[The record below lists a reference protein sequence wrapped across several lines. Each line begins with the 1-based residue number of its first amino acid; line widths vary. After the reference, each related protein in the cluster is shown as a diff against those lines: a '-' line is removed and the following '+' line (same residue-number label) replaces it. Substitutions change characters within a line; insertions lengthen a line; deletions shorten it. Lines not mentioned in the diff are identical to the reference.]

1 MKISAHGGC
10 RTNWKGN
17 MKRTLIAF
25 GLLAVVAVQAA
36 ERWVPDYLRKISGTI
51 RAEAGYS
58 KSEGSGTL
66 FVRNV
71 KDGNKTVRKVF
82 VWTAGHVISDLRREE
97 STLVNGKP
105 SKKVVFDNPKI
116 LRELRNKDGRRTG
129 EVVVDTKVLRY
140 SPANKHDLALLMV
153 MSEDFE
159 AKESVEFIPKGAPLI
174 RVGARLW
181 HCGSMLGTGRNG
193 EGSGHNSITD
203 GVMSA
208 HGRLLFKEPFC
219 QTTANAMPG
228 SSGGII
234 ADERGR
240 YVAMLVRG
248 AGETFNLGVP
258 VARMHRWSEANGI
271 AWAMDAKKP
280 VTLKEIEK
288 LPIEGVAESGDQSG
302 ELKNYPFLI
311 RKEKR
316 EQK

>member
-1 MKISAHGGC
+1 
-10 RTNWKGN
+10 

-36 ERWVPDYLRKISGTI
+36 ERWVPDYLRKISVTI
-51 RAEAGYS
+51 RAEAGFS

-66 FVRNV
+66 FVRDV
-71 KDGNKTVRKVF
+71 KDGNKTTQRVF
-82 VWTAGHVISDLRREE
+82 VWTAGHVLSDLRREE
-97 STLVNGKP
+97 STLVSGKP
-105 SKKVVFDNPKI
+105 AKKVVFDNPKI

-159 AKESVEFIPKGAPLI
+159 AEKSVEFIPEGAALTRI
-174 RVGARLW
+174 GERLW
-181 HCGSMLGTGRNG
+181 HCGSMLGSGRNG

-208 HGRLLFKEPFC
+208 HGRLLFKQPFC

-234 ADERGR
+234 ADEKGR

-258 VARMHRWSEANGI
+258 VARMHQWAKSNGI
-271 AWAMDAKKP
+271 AWAMDPSKP
-280 VTLKEIEK
+280 VSLKEIEK
-288 LPIEGVAESGDQSG
+288 LPIEGSG
-302 ELKNYPFLI
+302 EGAGNDNGESKAYPFMI
-311 RKEKR
+311 RKFGLGGK
-316 EQK
+316 